1 MAEDRNKELKKQRMY
16 TYFID
21 AALSII
27 EENDINNVTI
37 RAVADRA
44 GYNSATL
51 YNYFDNLDHLKY
63 FAVLSYLNNY
73 TESIDYHIQKTD
85 TYLDRYKK
93 IWLTFSTYA
102 FQYSIHFQIL
112 FFSELSHNSN
122 EYIKQYYTYFP
133 DLIEEKEP
141 SLVAMLLEEKLV
153 NRSRV
158 LVEEAIKHDEI
169 SQEKG
174 YKIDEMVLLIF
185 QSLLENVKNEQLEP
199 VEAYKDF
206 EKYLD
211 FLI

>member
-102 FQYSIHFQIL
+102 FQYSIHFQLL

-158 LVEEAIKHDEI
+158 LVEEAIRHNEV

>member
-102 FQYSIHFQIL
+102 FQYSIHFQLL

>member
-102 FQYSIHFQIL
+102 FQYSIYFQLL

>member
-93 IWLTFSTYA
+93 S
-102 FQYSIHFQIL
+102 
-112 FFSELSHNSN
+112 
-122 EYIKQYYTYFP
+122 
-133 DLIEEKEP
+133 
-141 SLVAMLLEEKLV
+141 
-153 NRSRV
+153 
-158 LVEEAIKHDEI
+158 
-169 SQEKG
+169 G
-174 YKIDEMVLLIF
+174 
-185 QSLLENVKNEQLEP
+185 
-199 VEAYKDF
+199 
-206 EKYLD
+206 
-211 FLI
+211 

>member
-1 MAEDRNKELKKQRMY
+1 MAEDRNKELRKQRMY

-102 FQYSIHFQIL
+102 FQYSIHFQLL

>member
-1 MAEDRNKELKKQRMY
+1 
-16 TYFID
+16 
-21 AALSII
+21 
-27 EENDINNVTI
+27 
-37 RAVADRA
+37 
-44 GYNSATL
+44 
-51 YNYFDNLDHLKY
+51 
-63 FAVLSYLNNY
+63 
-73 TESIDYHIQKTD
+73 
-85 TYLDRYKK
+85 
-93 IWLTFSTYA
+93 
-102 FQYSIHFQIL
+102 
-112 FFSELSHNSN
+112 
-122 EYIKQYYTYFP
+122 
-133 DLIEEKEP
+133 
-141 SLVAMLLEEKLV
+141 MLLEEKLV

>member
-102 FQYSIHFQIL
+102 FQYSIHFQLL

-133 DLIEEKEP
+133 HLIEEKEP

>member
-102 FQYSIHFQIL
+102 FQYSIHFHLL

>member
-44 GYNSATL
+44 GYNSAAL

-102 FQYSIHFQIL
+102 FQYSIHFQLL

>member
-1 MAEDRNKELKKQRMY
+1 MVEDRNKELKKQRMY

-27 EENDINNVTI
+27 EESNINNVTI
-37 RAVADRA
+37 RAVADKA

-73 TESIDYHIQKTD
+73 TERLDYQIEKTD
-85 TYLDRYKK
+85 NYLERYKK
-93 IWLTFSTYA
+93 IWLTFSRYA
-102 FQYSIHFQIL
+102 FQYPVYFQLL

-122 EYIKQYYTYFP
+122 EYIKQYYMYFP
-133 DLIEEKEP
+133 DFIEEKEP

-158 LVEEAIKHDEI
+158 LVEEAIRHNEV

-174 YKIDEMVLLIF
+174 YKIDGIVLLIF

-199 VEAYKDF
+199 VKAYNDF

-211 FLI
+211 FLT